1 MSAASL
7 FRWSP
12 EFEIVPMDQEDCS
25 EASSLHA
32 SGFARVWSDGE
43 IRALLDQDL
52 VIGFIAR
59 QTGRR
64 DRAGGFILA
73 RLAADEAEI
82 LTVTVSPRNRRTGLG
97 WRLMGAVLSQLRA
110 EGIDKLFLEVDEGND
125 AAISLYNKMG
135 FAKVAE
141 RAAYYQQDGGARSA
155 ALVMRLDLG

>member
-7 FRWSP
+7 FRWSA
-12 EFEIVPMDQEDCS
+12 EFEIVPMDREDCS
-25 EASSLHA
+25 EASNLHA
-32 SGFARVWSDGE
+32 SGFSRVWSDGE

-52 VIGFIAR
+52 VFDFIAR
-59 QTGRR
+59 QAGRR

-82 LTVTVSPRNRRTGLG
+82 LTVAVSPRNRRTGLG
-97 WRLMGAVLSQLRA
+97 WRLMGAVVSQLRA
-110 EGIDKLFLEVDEGND
+110 EGIEKLFLEVDEGN
-125 AAISLYNKMG
+125 ASAIALYNKMG

-141 RAAYYQQDGGARSA
+141 RAAYYQRDGGARSA